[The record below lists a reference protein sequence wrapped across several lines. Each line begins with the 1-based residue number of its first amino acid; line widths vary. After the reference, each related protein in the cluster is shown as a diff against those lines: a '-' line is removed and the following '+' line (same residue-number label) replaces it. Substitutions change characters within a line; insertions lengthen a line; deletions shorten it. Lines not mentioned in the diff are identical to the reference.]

1 MNTGAYIVLV
11 LNFLYIS
18 LLPAIFFKR
27 DGNFNYMWWVTA
39 TPFIMSFLTATAA
52 MMGYLPPLS
61 VPATDATAYLQML
74 AVAFN
79 VASIA
84 LISFTLGT
92 HRIPIA
98 LWHQNNDA
106 PKNIVTWGAY
116 GHIRHPFY
124 ASFLLFFIGGLLFVP
139 GVLTVVALVY
149 GFIILNL
156 TAAREEKRLSGSEFG
171 QEYVDYIART
181 GRFFPRWKRT

>member
-1 MNTGAYIVLV
+1 MNSGAYIVLI
-11 LNFLYIS
+11 LNFIYIS
-18 LLPAIFFKR
+18 LLPMIFFKR

-39 TPFIMSFLTATAA
+39 TPFIICFLAATAA
-52 MMGYLPPLS
+52 MMGHLAPLGGS
-61 VPATDATAYLQML
+61 TDATTYLQML
-74 AVAFN
+74 AVVLN

-106 PKNIVTWGAY
+106 PKGIVTWGAY

-124 ASFLLFFIGGLLFVP
+124 ASFLLFFTGGLLFIP
-139 GVLTVVALVY
+139 SIFTLVSLIY
-149 GFIILNL
+149 GFIILNM
-156 TAAREEKRLSGSEFG
+156 TAAREEKRLCTSEFG
-171 QEYVDYIART
+171 KEYVDYIART
-181 GRFFPRWKRT
+181 GRFFPRLKRS

>member
-1 MNTGAYIVLV
+1 MNTGAYVVLM

-18 LLPAIFFKR
+18 LLPVIFFKR
-27 DGNFNYMWWVTA
+27 DGNLNSMWWLTA
-39 TPFIMSFLTATAA
+39 TPFLLCFASATAA
-52 MMGYLPPLS
+52 MLGYFLPISGIGSDVTWYVQMAS
-61 VPATDATAYLQML
+61 V
-74 AVAFN
+74 VFN

-84 LISFTLGT
+84 LISFALGS

-124 ASFLLFFIGGLLFVP
+124 ASFLLFFVGGLLFCP
-139 GVLTVVALVY
+139 TIFTLAALIY

-156 TAAREEKRLSGSEFG
+156 TAAREEKRLSSSEFG
-171 QEYVDYIART
+171 PEYVDYIGKT
-181 GRFFPRWKRT
+181 GRFIPRFKRS

>member
-11 LNFLYIS
+11 LNFIYIT

-39 TPFIMSFLTATAA
+39 TPFILCFLSTTAA
-52 MMGYLPPLS
+52 MMGYVTPFGGSAFDVIP
-61 VPATDATAYLQML
+61 YLQML
-74 AVAFN
+74 AVVFN
-79 VASIA
+79 VCSIA

-124 ASFLLFFIGGLLFVP
+124 ASFLLFFIGGLLFLP
-139 GVLTVVALVY
+139 SLFTLVALVY
-149 GFIILNL
+149 GFIILNR
-156 TAAREEKRLSGSEFG
+156 TAAREEKRLSASEFG

-181 GRFFPRWKRT
+181 GRFFPRLKRS